1 MNMSQLGFSVMINM
15 LAGNRESVA
24 AVQAALG
31 KTITSV
37 ALVDDALKFDF
48 EDGSR
53 LTLKDDGQSCCESRY
68 MRTDDDL
75 PYYVGARFLGAEVRD
90 GGTTESE
97 YGDTHEIEFLV
108 ITTDRGTFSMA
119 NHNQHNGY
127 YGGFSITASAD

>member
-53 LTLKDDGQSCCESRY
+53 LTLKDDGQSCCERRY
-68 MRTDDDL
+68 MQTDDDL
-75 PYYVGARFLGAEVRD
+75 PYYVGAKFLGVEVRD
-90 GGTTESE
+90 GGSTKGE
-97 YGDTHEIEFLV
+97 YGDPHEIEFLV